1 MLHFYLNFRCVE
13 VYEKLKNYSQAV
25 SILKFLL
32 SQSTYLPDYRGLWFE
47 RLALDT
53 DHHLKMSE
61 EAILIIKKALN
72 DDFVRVGRWNAYLFK
87 IRQYK
92 LFQVICRR
100 LTLCQR
106 VSRILQAKKNE
117 KLKEKYYDMFRS
129 SPNWVCP
136 PDPPEITIQGKQMP
150 KENIPG
156 LKIA

>member
-1 MLHFYLNFRCVE
+1 MMILSELGGEMSIYL
-13 VYEKLKNYSQAV
+13 KLDS
-25 SILKFLL
+25 
-32 SQSTYLPDYRGLWFE
+32 
-47 RLALDT
+47 
-53 DHHLKMSE
+53 M
-61 EAILIIKKALN
+61 KK
-72 DDFVRVGRWNAYLFK
+72 
-87 IRQYK
+87 
-92 LFQVICRR
+92 FQVICRR